1 MNSGLLKLLLGL
13 LPRAG
18 EAAVGLLR
26 FRNEFLLFSEPD
38 LDDGDDDA
46 ATDDND
52 DDDDAADDNDD
63 NDAAA
68 DDYGDNDHCQ
78 RPQPLHLAH
87 WGEGR
92 LGTRLVWRVSIT
104 GCFLRNRTIRPH
116 LTQ

>member
-1 MNSGLLKLLLGL
+1 MISGLLKLLLGL

-38 LDDGDDDA
+38 LDDGDDD
-46 ATDDND
+46 
-52 DDDDAADDNDD
+52 DAADDNDD
-63 NDAAA
+63 DDAAA
-68 DDYGDNDHCQ
+68 DDDGDDDHCQ

-104 GCFLRNRTIRPH
+104 SCFLRNRTIRP
-116 LTQ
+116 Q